1 MIDVFWTWPQ
11 SLMIRRR
18 MLLTPM
24 LSNVPAGTK
33 PHAIPLARMIEEF
46 DQSDRLSRST
56 DKAIVQRK
64 THDLW
69 ALGALFVHEIEAIH
83 HVLGEFLGR
92 TEPRVAI
99 ESIVVGFERIR
110 NDQVILSAKLHPK
123 RQFVAKIVAV
133 VQETAVLDEKSAR
146 VHA

>member
-1 MIDVFWTWPQ
+1 MF
-11 SLMIRRR
+11 R
-18 MLLTPM
+18 
-24 LSNVPAGTK
+24 NVSAGAK
-33 PHAIPLARMIEEF
+33 PYAIALARIVEEF
-46 DQSDRLSRST
+46 DQSDRFGRSA
-56 DKAIVQRK
+56 DKAIVERK

-69 ALGALFVHEIEAIH
+69 ALGALFVHQIETID

-110 NDQVILSAKLHPK
+110 NHQVIVSAKLYPK
-123 RQFVAKIVAV
+123 RQFVAEIVAV
-133 VQETAVLDEKSAR
+133 VQEAAMLDEKPAS